1 MNRRHFIA
9 RAALGGSAILLG
21 PGCSATPSDS
31 TSGNSSDSNDSN
43 RLLDRVKLA
52 MLAMQR
58 YAWEQGVAAQ
68 ALLESGDT
76 ETMVLMAKDAVLRQW
91 DDGRLAVVS
100 ENHGVTD
107 PAANGEP
114 VLRAAE
120 LTGDSGLADGARR
133 MRDYLMSTAPRTK
146 DGTLHHVDDKPQVW
160 IDSMYMAPPFLAV
173 IGEPA
178 EAVRQID
185 GMTRLLWDTKAGLYS
200 QIWDD
205 GKKSFHRA
213 DHWGVGNGWAA
224 AGTARVIAALPP
236 EMTKERQRL
245 VALVHKIVDG
255 CLKHQREDGLFH
267 DVVDDPG
274 SFVETNLA
282 QMLAY
287 TIYRGVAG
295 GWMDD
300 SSLAKAET
308 MRRAA
313 AAKIDRFGLVQGV
326 CGAPN
331 FDSSG
336 TATEGQAFCL
346 LMHAAHRD
354 LLKSR
359 AADQE
364 GSEDHA

>member
-1 MNRRHFIA
+1 VNRRHFIA
-9 RAALGGSAILLG
+9 QAALGGSALLLG

-31 TSGNSSDSNDSN
+31 NSNDGDSKESN

-68 ALLESGDT
+68 ALLESGDA
-76 ETMVLMAKDAVLRQW
+76 ETMVLMAKDAVLRQL

-120 LTGDSGLADGARR
+120 LTGDSSLGDGARR
-133 MRDYLMSTAPRTK
+133 MRDYLMLTAPRTK
-146 DGTLHHVDDKPQVW
+146 DGTLHHIDDKPQVW

-173 IGEPA
+173 SGEPA

-185 GMTRLLWDTKAGLYS
+185 GMTRLLWDDKAGLYS

-205 GKKSFHRA
+205 GKKRFHQA
-213 DHWGVGNGWAA
+213 AHWGVGNGWAA
-224 AGTARVIAALPP
+224 AGAARVIAALPA
-236 EMTKERQRL
+236 EMAKQRQRL
-245 VALVHKIVDG
+245 VTLVHDIVDG
-255 CLKHQREDGLFH
+255 CLKHQRTDGLFH

-274 SFVETNLA
+274 TFVETNLA

-300 SSLAKAET
+300 SRLAKADA

-313 AAKIDRFGLVQGV
+313 VAKIDRYGLVQGV

-346 LMHAAHRD
+346 LMHAAYHD
-354 LLKSR
+354 LLASG
-359 AADQE
+359 AAGDQK
-364 GSEDHA
+364 GSDHA